1 MKTKAGTRR
10 LSKSG
15 WSSFNFVRQVDQDKH
30 CSTKKSLEFS
40 DWAIKSPYQISC
52 RQCRPKKPVETL
64 MITRHVNCLFDRSHY
79 EKLAQWQVMLQEM
92 DTLQQHNTDA
102 SRAAKHVPSV
112 SGAQIPIR
120 SKCGAWEHTVWTRD
134 MCSTGFWSWKCT
146 QIILCQFGAQIEHT
160 YNVMLPFSEAIQLL
174 YVIPS
179 PTASGIAICGQSPE

>member
-1 MKTKAGTRR
+1 
-10 LSKSG
+10 
-15 WSSFNFVRQVDQDKH
+15 
-30 CSTKKSLEFS
+30 
-40 DWAIKSPYQISC
+40 
-52 RQCRPKKPVETL
+52 

-146 QIILCQFGAQIEHT
+146 QIILCQFWCPNRAHVQCHVAFLRSHSTTVCHSISHCQWHSNMWPIPGIENSMSRLHSRSSLWSHNWEQT
-160 YNVMLPFSEAIQLL
+160 SLQLYL
-174 YVIPS
+174 SLSAYKRSHAWYTDITWNRCS
-179 PTASGIAICGQSPE
+179 ARGIHSRK